1 MNMKQLTS
9 DMIPTSPV
17 NFTYTC
23 INEVYEINAPGWP
36 TYDFDVY
43 LPTMKMNLQRPLVWT
58 DEQKQA
64 FVIAV
69 LQGKN
74 FPPVS
79 INFRR
84 DIDVCEVIDGKQR
97 LSTLYSYFN
106 NEFPIVIDGV
116 EYYYKDLDKD
126 LDYKFRTTSI
136 QAFVHYDRP
145 GETHLTDEQKIAW
158 FLYVNATGTP
168 QQDEYISKL
177 KDIIK

>member
-1 MNMKQLTS
+1 
-9 DMIPTSPV
+9 MIPKSPV
-17 NFTYTC
+17 DFIQTT

-43 LPTMKMNLQRPLVWT
+43 LPSLKMNLQRPLVWT

-64 FVIAV
+64 FIIAV

-97 LSTLYSYFN
+97 LATLYSYFN
-106 NEFPIVIDGV
+106 NEFPIIING
-116 EYYYKDLDKD
+116 ESYYYRDLDKE
-126 LDYKFRTTSI
+126 LSYKFRSTSI
-136 QAFVHYDRP
+136 NTFVHYDRP

-158 FLYVNATGTP
+158 FLYVNSTGTP
-168 QQDEYISKL
+168 QQDEYIASL
-177 KDIIK
+177 KNLIKK

>member
-1 MNMKQLTS
+1 MSLLTI

-17 NFTYTC
+17 DFVCTN

-43 LPTMKMNLQRPLVWT
+43 LPSMKMNLQRPLVWS

-74 FPPVS
+74 FSPVS

-97 LSTLYSYFN
+97 LSTLHSYFK
-106 NEFPIVIDGV
+106 NEFPIVINDE
-116 EYYYKDLDKD
+116 EYYFRNLDD
-126 LDYKFRTTSI
+126 NLSYKFRTTSVT
-136 QAFVHYDRP
+136 AFVHYDRP
-145 GETHLTDEQKIAW
+145 GKTHLSDEQKIAW

-168 QQDEYISKL
+168 QQDEYLASL
-177 KDIIK
+177 KNLIK

>member
-1 MNMKQLTS
+1 MKQLTS
-9 DMIPTSPV
+9 NMIPTSPV

-23 INEVYEINAPGWP
+23 ISEVYEINAPGWP
-36 TYDFDVY
+36 AYDFDVY

-84 DIDVCEVIDGKQR
+84 DLDVCEVIDGKQR

-116 EYYYKDLDKD
+116 EYYFKDLDKE
-126 LDYKFRTTSI
+126 LNYKFRTTSV

-177 KDIIK
+177 KNIIK